1 MKRLLTLAITVLAL
15 AAVPVAFGD
24 DGTSTPADTSAPAAT
39 QNQDPA
45 TQNQD
50 PATQAQGRR
59 GNRLELLRL
68 RIQLV
73 ERRFAKHCGPS
84 ANGAPERCLDFAKKA
99 EERLTKLGANI
110 RARIAKIQQ
119 TCSAATTDAKC
130 THAADR
136 VARLQKADEHV
147 QALAQKVQDWL
158 DGKTVTTS
166 TSGDG
171 ESSLDQAAAQL
182 GQTAGANG

>member
-1 MKRLLTLAITVLAL
+1 MKRLLALAL
-15 AAVPVAFGD
+15 TLVALATVPVAFGD
-24 DGTSTPADTSAPAAT
+24 DGTSTPADNSAPAAT
-39 QNQDPA
+39 QDHGQ
-45 TQNQD
+45 
-50 PATQAQGRR
+50 R

-68 RIQLV
+68 RIQRV
-73 ERRFAKHCGPS
+73 ELRFAKHCGAN

-99 EERLTKLGANI
+99 EERLTKLDANI
-110 RARIAKIQQ
+110 QARIAKIQQ

-147 QALAQKVQDWL
+147 QALIQKVQGWL
-158 DGKTVTTS
+158 DGTTPS